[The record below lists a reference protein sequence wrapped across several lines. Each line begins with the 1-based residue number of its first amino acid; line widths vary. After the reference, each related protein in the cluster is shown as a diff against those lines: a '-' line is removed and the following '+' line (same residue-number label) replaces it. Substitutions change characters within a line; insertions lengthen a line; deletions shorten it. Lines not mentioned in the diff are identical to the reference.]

1 MTGSLVR
8 SHLSPAYPSRHSIS
22 RSTRNP
28 LEDTA
33 GASTSLVWPPQK
45 FLSVFERTGLHRR
58 GEVTPGYGGHWE
70 LDYWQSDTCFLSFE
84 RHTSS
89 LPNPRRRRRHR
100 SFQPSRAAPGGFLA
114 PCRNVPA
121 QRALGADT
129 ACQGGDPKP
138 GGEGSVCWG
147 RPVSAVVRAEGLL
160 QSNQEAQRTPYF
172 STPTGTGKGGRGE
185 RTEGRTAEYG
195 LQPTPGWNPLPSC
208 IQPPQALFS

>member
-1 MTGSLVR
+1 MTWSPTHRYSVADPPAVVKPSETALRPYSMGLKGCRGPRARCRPACFLGDLHRGPGMTGSLVR

-121 QRALGADT
+121 Q
-129 ACQGGDPKP
+129 
-138 GGEGSVCWG
+138 
-147 RPVSAVVRAEGLL
+147 
-160 QSNQEAQRTPYF
+160 
-172 STPTGTGKGGRGE
+172 
-185 RTEGRTAEYG
+185 
-195 LQPTPGWNPLPSC
+195 
-208 IQPPQALFS
+208 